1 MTKRNRTWVWAFLAI
16 LLLGPMMVL
25 AQEAAQPAPQETSQP
40 AEQGSTGF
48 LGAVSEFFVGG
59 GPFLYVN
66 ICMLCWGIA
75 IIIERFIYIFFIFN
89 VNAEAFMAQVQKLVM
104 ANDIDRAIKLCNAAP
119 SAALPKVVKAG
130 LTRANRGEVEI
141 QNAVEEATL
150 EIVPILQK
158 RTPNLAQIANLATLI
173 GLLGTITGLIRA
185 FSSLAAVSA
194 ELKSAILSKGISE
207 AMYNTAFGLT
217 IAIICMLGHLW
228 LTNMTKKII
237 DEIDQY
243 SVKLENLLIA
253 RGRGRMNA
261 PQGTEAS

>member
-1 MTKRNRTWVWAFLAI
+1 MTKRYSVATWITLG
-16 LLLGPMMVL
+16 LLVIGPT
-25 AQEAAQPAPQETSQP
+25 AAYAASEV
-40 AEQGSTGF
+40 QGSTGIM
-48 LGAVSEFFVGG
+48 ASISEFFRAG

-66 ICMLCWGIA
+66 LLMLAWGLA
-75 IIIERFIYIFFIFN
+75 IIIERIIFIFFRYN
-89 VNAEAFMAQVQKLVM
+89 VNADAFMAQVQKLVM
-104 ANDIDRAIKLCNAAP
+104 ANNIERAIKLCNAAP

-185 FSSLAAVSA
+185 FSSLSAVSP
-194 ELKSAILSKGISE
+194 ELKAQVLSRGISE
-207 AMYNTAFGLT
+207 AMYNTALGLS
-217 IAIICMLGHLW
+217 IAVICMLGHLF
-228 LTNMTKKII
+228 LTNMTKKIV

-243 SVKLENLLIA
+243 SVKLENLLIS
-253 RGRGRMNA
+253 RGKGAVAAER
-261 PQGTEAS
+261 TE